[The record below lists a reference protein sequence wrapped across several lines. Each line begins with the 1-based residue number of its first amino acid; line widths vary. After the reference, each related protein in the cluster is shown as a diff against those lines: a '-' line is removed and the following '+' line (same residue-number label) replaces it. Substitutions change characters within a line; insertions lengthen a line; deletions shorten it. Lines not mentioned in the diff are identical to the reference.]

1 MKAKEING
9 NIKTYRRLPKDY
21 AVDGTTIV
29 NFNKLTDLEAQVYGF
44 YNVVTPKYDSIT
56 QQISNLHFV
65 KEESIFTY
73 DVEDIV
79 FSQTIE
85 QAKENKKLEVKTMA
99 NKLLSPTDWYII
111 RLAERQVAIPIEVE
125 EERQS
130 ILINSGEA
138 EDAINAL
145 KTIPEVLKYQIK
157 LVNDILEDIEPLGEQ
172 SI

>member
-9 NIKTYRRLPKDY
+9 KIKIYNKLPKDY
-21 AVDGTTIV
+21 VVDGTTIV
-29 NFNKLTDLEAQVYGF
+29 NFNKLTDLEAQAYGF

-56 QQISNLHFV
+56 QQIYNLHFV
-65 KEESIFTY
+65 EAESIFTY

-79 FSQTIE
+79 FSQTLE
-85 QAKENKKLEVKTMA
+85 QAKDAKKSEVKTLA

-111 RLAERQVAIPIEVE
+111 RLAERQVAIPTDVE
-125 EERQS
+125 ESRQS
-130 ILINSGEA
+130 ILIKSGEA

>member
-1 MKAKEING
+1 MKAKVVNG
-9 NIKTYRRLPKDY
+9 KIKIYNKLPKDY
-21 AVDGTTIV
+21 VVDGTSIV
-29 NFNKLTDLEAQVYGF
+29 NFNKLTDLELQVYDF

-65 KEESIFTY
+65 EEESIFTY
-73 DVEDIV
+73 DVKNIV
-79 FSQTIE
+79 FSQTLE
-85 QAKENKKLEVKTMA
+85 EAKENKKLEVKKIA
-99 NKLLSPTDWYII
+99 NNLLQPTDWYII
-111 RLAERQVAIPIEVE
+111 RFAERKVEIPTEVE
-125 EERQS
+125 KERQS

-138 EDAINAL
+138 ENAINAL